1 MGKISEANQGVKE
14 LLGGLGARVA
24 GIRAAG
30 SRLIYY
36 RSSNL
41 LVGSV
46 GSKVLHGPLRPGA
59 RFPLLTGIFNVYC
72 YGPRPLLGHVFSIV
86 RRGKSPN
93 QPALVLNL
101 PPGAA
106 NSRCHFEAQQAQ
118 SFAAALMETGGA
130 VLEIR

>member
-1 MGKISEANQGVKE
+1 MGKVSEGNRWVKPMV
-14 LLGGLGARVA
+14 GGMRARVA
-24 GIRAAG
+24 GIGAAG
-30 SRLIYY
+30 SWLLYY

-106 NSRCHFEAQQAQ
+106 NRRCHFEAQQAQ
-118 SFAAALMETGGA
+118 ALAAALMETGGA